1 MFQVRKYIIFANL
14 KRIEDYQMKKLIKK
28 ILYPILELLPETWCR
43 KLKIICCVLSSDW
56 RFLPPVAD
64 ENPLRNVT
72 DEEID
77 HRFAALD
84 EESRMNAK
92 KYILFHNL
100 YSTPHPERY
109 IVNFRGIC
117 EPSREKQRKEIQK
130 HYHLENC
137 NIYDDSALL
146 YAHGLV
152 AAPQT
157 IQAYIKGKVF
167 VDAGAFCGDS
177 TLQLLHYSPCKIFA
191 FEPSDKNR
199 QLFVKTMSA
208 NQIPSSCFEL
218 IPSGLGEKKKK
229 IQFEANLNGSSKV
242 SIHGENIIEVT
253 TLDSFFS
260 SRDSHVGFI
269 KADIEGMGLQ
279 MLQGAVEVLKRDRP
293 VLSLSMYHSEE
304 EFWGQYEFLQEL
316 KLNYRF
322 RILLLHR
329 GPVLGELTLWG
340 VPEEVEAA
348 I

>member
-1 MFQVRKYIIFANL
+1 MKNL
-14 KRIEDYQMKKLIKK
+14 LKKL
-28 ILYPILELLPETWCR
+28 LYPVLELLPGKWCQ

-56 RFLPPVAD
+56 RFLPPVT
-64 ENPLRNVT
+64 EGNPLPNVT

-84 EESRMNAK
+84 GESRMNAK
-92 KYILFHNL
+92 KYILFHTL

-117 EPSREKQRKEIQK
+117 EPSREKQRRKLQK

-137 NIYDDSALL
+137 TIYDDSALL

-152 AAPQT
+152 TASQAVQT
-157 IQAYIKGKVF
+157 YIKRKTF

-177 TLQLLHYSPCKIFA
+177 TLQLLRFGPSKIFA
-191 FEPSDKNR
+191 FEPSARNR
-199 QLFVKTMSA
+199 QLFIKTMSA
-208 NQIPSSCFEL
+208 NHISSSYVEL
-218 IPSGLGEKKKK
+218 VPSGLGEKEKK
-229 IQFEANLNGSSKV
+229 IQFEANLNGSSRI

-253 TLDSFFS
+253 TLDRFFS
-260 SRDSHVGFI
+260 SRDSNIGFI
-269 KADIEGMGLQ
+269 KADIEGLGLK
-279 MLQGAVEVLKRDRP
+279 MLQGAVEVFKRDRP

-304 EFWGQYEFLQEL
+304 EFWGQYEFLRDL
-316 KLNYRF
+316 NLNYQF

-329 GPVLGELTLWG
+329 GPTLGELTLWG
-340 VPEEVEAA
+340 VPEEIENT